1 MKRQLIAA
9 VGVAAMVIGLAAC
22 GSGAEKGGGDSA
34 APSSL
39 TVWLTV
45 DAQQNWPDLVKSAD
59 DQLAAKYP
67 GIKINH
73 EYYSWKDKS
82 PKLDS
87 VLATDQVPDVVEM
100 GNTEMLPYMIK
111 GALAELDTSKF
122 ENSGD
127 WLDGLKAS
135 ATYNGKT
142 YGVPYYSAAR
152 VATWRKDVA
161 ADAGVA
167 DTPKTYPELTAD
179 LDRIQ
184 AKQGDKFSAW
194 YQPSRDWYTAMSFVY
209 DAGGAI
215 AKQDGGRWKATLESP
230 EAIKG
235 LTAWKDALG
244 KYMHGDLTKDD
255 ADRYIVYGLGQSAM
269 IYGAGWEGG
278 SAADPKFD
286 KTGGKLKDNLA
297 SFVMPGP
304 SGKSLSSFIGGSD
317 LAVPVKSKARTA
329 ASEWIDFLTDAKAQE
344 ALIKAGNLPNNKTQ
358 LAPLKT
364 DPKVGP
370 SAQSAENNWFVPT
383 APGWLQVEKANI
395 LQNALQDIAQGKKT
409 VEAAVK
415 DMDGQIDAVI
425 NNA

>member
-9 VGVAAMVIGLAAC
+9 VGVAAMVVGLSAC
-22 GSGAEKGGGDSA
+22 GSDAKKGGGDSA
-34 APSSL
+34 APGSL

-73 EYYSWKDKS
+73 EYYSWKDKN

-152 VATWRKDVA
+152 VATWRKDIA
-161 ADAGVA
+161 ADAGVS
-167 DTPKTYPELTAD
+167 DTPKTYTELTAD
-179 LDRIQ
+179 LDKIQ

-215 AKQDGGRWKATLESP
+215 AKQDGGKWKATLESP

-235 LTAWKDALG
+235 LNAWKDALG

-255 ADRYIVYGLGQSAM
+255 SDRYIVYGLGQSAM

-286 KTGGKLKDNLA
+286 KTGGTLKDNLV

-329 ASEWIDFLTDAKAQE
+329 ASEWINFFTDAKAQE

-409 VEAAVK
+409 VEAAAK
-415 DMDGQIDAVI
+415 DIDGQIDAVI